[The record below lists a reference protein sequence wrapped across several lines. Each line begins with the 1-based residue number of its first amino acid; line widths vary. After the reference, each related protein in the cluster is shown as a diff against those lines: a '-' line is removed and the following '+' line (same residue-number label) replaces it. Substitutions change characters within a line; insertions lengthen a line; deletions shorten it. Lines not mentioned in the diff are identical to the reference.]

1 MADIK
6 IKNVEANQ
14 KQPLKAKIQLKKDK
28 KEFYPKS
35 ENLDKKIRFNQYS
48 KRYYK

>member
-28 KEFYPKS
+28 KEFYSKS
-35 ENLDKKIRFNQYS
+35 ESFDRKNSIQSIFKTLL
-48 KRYYK
+48 